1 MLEVSVS
8 GSKTKKAVALEE
20 SVSGSKTKNAIDK
33 KIHIEKVKG
42 K

>member
-8 GSKTKKAVALEE
+8 GSKTKKAVALEK
-20 SVSGSKTKNAIDK
+20 SVNGSKTKNAIDEK
-33 KIHIEKVKG
+33 FHIEKEKG